1 MFRRLFPGMVTMEQ
15 SIFENYWNG
24 NRRCR
29 TTSRQLWD
37 LRADEFNSNRHQ
49 REGVKRRSELL
60 RFLEARGLWREG
72 IAILDIGCG
81 PGKYA
86 IELSQ
91 KASSVVGVD
100 LSPRMIR
107 LARENAVQVGAR
119 DIRFEEADWDET
131 VLQARGWNRKF
142 DLVFASMCP
151 GINSP
156 ETLAKMSEASKNY
169 CFMSHFAWRRD
180 SLRDDLYRALY
191 HKEPERSWERNI
203 YCAFNL
209 LWLSGFYPEITYYDT
224 NWENEWLLEEAVE
237 IYNLQL
243 HPADRAAK
251 DMLRSYLERKAKN
264 GLVKEATQSKIAW
277 MYWQV

>member
-1 MFRRLFPGMVTMEQ
+1 LFRRLFPGMVTMER

-24 NRRCR
+24 NTRCR
-29 TTSRQLWD
+29 AASRQLWD
-37 LRADEFNSNRHQ
+37 LRADEFNSTRHQ
-49 REGVKRRSELL
+49 REGVKRRAEVL
-60 RFLEARGLWREG
+60 RFLEARGLWRDG

-86 IELSQ
+86 IELAQ

-107 LARENAVQVGAR
+107 LARENAVQAGAGH
-119 DIRFEEADWDET
+119 IRFEEAVWDET
-131 VLQARGWNRKF
+131 DLQARGWNRKF

-191 HKEPERSWERNI
+191 HKEPEHSWEKNI

-209 LWLSGFYPEITYYDT
+209 LWLAGFYPEITYYDT
-224 NWENEWLLEEAVE
+224 NWENEWPLEEAVE
-237 IYNLQL
+237 IYSLQV
-243 HPADRAAK
+243 HPADSAAK
-251 DMLRSYLERKAKN
+251 DMLRSYLERKAEN
-264 GLVKEATQSKIAW
+264 GLVKETTQSKIAW
-277 MYWQV
+277 MNWRV